1 MIDGGEDCIYLDLE
15 KTTMENC
22 PISDNIKKPTR
33 NFNNRTVSI
42 KLVNGSDKKI
52 TNDTRNDLDE
62 GHTRNQLRIFHS
74 YLKMY
79 LIFIRNILIS
89 ENNEFL
95 ENYRQLGLTTVFLS
109 GILKSESC
117 QNLKEEASKILN
129 QIYFASYNLN
139 FCPSI
144 LNIK

>member
-1 MIDGGEDCIYLDLE
+1 
-15 KTTMENC
+15 MENC

-62 GHTRNQLRIFHS
+62 GCIRNQLRIFHC
-74 YLKMY
+74 YLKLY
-79 LIFIRNILIS
+79 LIFIQNILIS

-109 GILKSESC
+109 GVLKSENC

-129 QIYFASYNLN
+129 KIYFASYNLN